1 MLYLR
6 LQLHSKAF
14 IEEGGF
20 MALSSPVSRAF
31 HLLTGIALA
40 ALCMFAPAGA
50 QQTWKLPSPRIMTII
65 DSPPT
70 PNARISPRGGK
81 MLLIQHRN
89 HVPLSELA
97 QPLLRLAGVRFSPAS
112 NMQQRTSYMTGGS
125 VLDMETRQAVELQFP
140 PDGKAGYPTWSP
152 DGQTIAAVIYTPG
165 GSELWIFDPSSGKGH
180 CILQGL
186 SDLLTSPY
194 QWEYRHG
201 TASGGFSIFASI
213 VPPDRGDPPQEPPV
227 PPGPAVEES
236 SGKLVKARTFQ
247 DLLKTLFHDTQFAFF
262 AASQL
267 VRVDIETASATPV
280 GMPDLFRQADI
291 SPDGRYL
298 LSDRLTRP
306 FSHIVPADQAG
317 HVYEVRDASSGALLR
332 IIANL
337 PAGEQIPINGVA
349 TGPRSMQWMP
359 LMPATLFWAE
369 ALDGGDPL
377 ATAAFRDRLFIQA
390 PFDAGPTP
398 VTNLPQRF
406 SGVEW
411 LDRPGRAM
419 ITDYDEEN
427 EWLSTRLINVITP
440 TPASACPL
448 LFSRSVT
455 DEYNDPGT
463 PLTETRPDGQRI
475 ARVRNSCVWMSGE
488 GATPEGNYPFLR
500 SFNLET
506 RAVTE
511 LFRAASGTY
520 ETVVDLADASASA
533 IVTKFETSALSPN
546 YRLVPLPGNPATAPV
561 QITRFT
567 DPAPELTAIR
577 KEVIRYSR
585 ADGIPLS
592 GTLYYPVGYATGTRV
607 PAVLWA
613 YPREYT
619 ATDTAAQ
626 VRAEPNRFTRPQGAS
641 ILFMLLNGYAVLMDA
656 ELPVVGKPR
665 EANDT
670 FVEQITAGA
679 KAAVDEL
686 VRRGVSEPHRI
697 AVAGHSYGAAMVA
710 NLLAHTDLFAAG
722 IARSGAYNRTLTPFG
737 FQGERRTY
745 WQAPEVYNR
754 LSAFSFADR
763 IKEPLLLLHGEL
775 DENTGTFPIQSE
787 RLFAAVRGHGGTVR
801 HVVLPFEGHGYRSRE
816 GIMQALAETEEW
828 LDRYLK
834 RHATPAPATSSS
846 ATDTVPT
853 PAGQGEPASLPAPI
867 QQGR

>member
-1 MLYLR
+1 
-6 LQLHSKAF
+6 
-14 IEEGGF
+14 

-31 HLLTGIALA
+31 FLFAGIALGA
-40 ALCMFAPAGA
+40 VCMVVPAGA
-50 QQTWKLPSPRIMTII
+50 QQMWKLPAPRIMTIV

-70 PNARISPRGGK
+70 PNARVSPRGGK

-97 QPLLRLAGVRFSPAS
+97 RPILRLAGIRFFQES
-112 NMQQRTSYMTGGS
+112 NMRQRTSYMTGGS
-125 VLDMETRQAVELQFP
+125 VLDLETRQAVELQFP
-140 PDGKAGYPTWSP
+140 PDGKAGYPSWSP
-152 DGQTIAAVIYTPG
+152 DGRTIVAVMYTPG
-165 GSELWIFDPSSGKGH
+165 GAELWKFDPSSGKGH

-186 SDLLTSPY
+186 NDLLTTPY

-201 TASGGFSIFASI
+201 VASGSFSIFASI
-213 VPPDRGDPPQEPPV
+213 IQPDRGDPPQAPPV
-227 PPGPAVEES
+227 PPGPNAEEAA
-236 SGKLVKARTFQ
+236 GMLVKARTFQ
-247 DLLKTLFHDTQFAFF
+247 DLLKTSFHDVQFAYF
-262 AASQL
+262 AASQFM
-267 VRVDIETASATPV
+267 RVDIETASATPV
-280 GMPDLFRQADI
+280 GKPDLFRQGDI

-298 LSDRLTRP
+298 LTDRLTRP
-306 FSHIVPADQAG
+306 FSHVVPADLAG
-317 HVYEVRDASSGALLR
+317 HVYEIRDASSGALLR
-332 IIANL
+332 IVANL

-349 TGPRSMQWMP
+349 TGPRSVQWMP

-377 ATAAFRDRLFIQA
+377 ATAAFRDRLFTQA
-390 PFDAGPTP
+390 PFDAGPAA
-398 VTNLPQRF
+398 VTDLPQRF
-406 SGVEW
+406 SGADWFDV
-411 LDRPGRAM
+411 PGKAL
-419 ITDYDEEN
+419 ITDVDEEN
-427 EWLSTRLINVITP
+427 EWLTTRLFDINRP
-440 TPASACPL
+440 APASSCPL
-448 LFSRSVT
+448 LASRSVN

-463 PLTETRPDGQRI
+463 PLAETLPDGQRV
-475 ARVRNSCVWMSGE
+475 ARIRNSCIWLSGD
-488 GATPEGNYPFLR
+488 GATPEGNFPFLR

-520 ETVVDLADASASA
+520 ETVVDVADASATA
-533 IVTKFETSALSPN
+533 IVTKFETPALSPN
-546 YRLVPLPGNPATAPV
+546 YRLVPLPGNPATETV
-561 QITRFT
+561 QVTKFT

-592 GTLYYPVGYATGTRV
+592 GTLYYPVGYATGTLV
-607 PAVLWA
+607 PTVLWA

-656 ELPVVGKPR
+656 EIPVVGKPR

-745 WQAPEVYNR
+745 WQAPDVYNR
-754 LSAFSFADR
+754 LSAFSYADR

-816 GIMQALAETEEW
+816 GIMQTLAETEEW
-828 LDRYLK
+828 LSRYLN
-834 RHATPAPATSSS
+834 RHAAPAS
-846 ATDTVPT
+846 AAPSPASETHPVP
-853 PAGQGEPASLPAPI
+853 AARAEPASLPAPAP
-867 QQGR
+867 QLR

>member
-1 MLYLR
+1 
-6 LQLHSKAF
+6 
-14 IEEGGF
+14 
-20 MALSSPVSRAF
+20 MALSSPVSRTF
-31 HLLTGIALA
+31 PLLAGIALA
-40 ALCMFAPAGA
+40 AVCLIAPAVA
-50 QQTWKLPSPRIMTII
+50 QHTWKLPAPRIMTIV

-81 MLLIQHRN
+81 MLLIQHRT

-97 QPLLRLAGVRFSPAS
+97 QPMLRLAGIRFSPSS

-125 VLDMETRQAVELQFP
+125 VLDLETRQAIELRFP
-140 PDGKAGYPTWSP
+140 PDGKAGYPSWSP
-152 DGQTIAAVIYTPG
+152 DGKTIAAVIYTSG
-165 GSELWIFDPSSGKGH
+165 GSELWIFDPSSGQGH

-186 SDLLTSPY
+186 NDLLTEPY

-213 VPPDRGDPPQEPPV
+213 IPPDRGDPPQAPPV
-227 PPGPAVEES
+227 PTGPTAEEA
-236 SGKLVKARTFQ
+236 SGRLVKARTFQ
-247 DLLKTLFHDTQFAFF
+247 DLLKTLFHDAQFEYF
-262 AASQL
+262 ATSQL
-267 VRVDIETASATPV
+267 VRVDIDTASATPV
-280 GMPDLFRQADI
+280 GKPDLFRQAEI

-298 LSDRLTRP
+298 LTDRLTRP
-306 FSHIVPADQAG
+306 FSHVVPADLAG

-349 TGPRSMQWMP
+349 TGPRAMQWMP

-377 ATAAFRDRLFIQA
+377 ATAAFRDRLFVQA
-390 PFDAGPTP
+390 PFDAGPAS
-398 VTNLPQRF
+398 VTDLPQRF
-406 SGVEW
+406 SGADW
-411 LDRPGRAM
+411 LDMPGKAL
-419 ITDYDEEN
+419 ITDFDEEN
-427 EWLSTRLINVITP
+427 EWLTTRLLDVNRP
-440 TPASACPL
+440 APASSCQL
-448 LFSRSVT
+448 LVSRSVT
-455 DEYNDPGT
+455 DEYNDPGS
-463 PLTETRPDGQRI
+463 PLTEILPDGQRVT
-475 ARVRNSCVWMSGE
+475 RVRNSCIWLSGE
-488 GATPEGNYPFLR
+488 GATPDGNFPFLR

-506 RAVTE
+506 RAVTD

-520 ETVVDLADASASA
+520 ETVVNLADASSTAV
-533 IVTKFETSALSPN
+533 VTKFETPTLSPN
-546 YRLVPLPGNPATAPV
+546 YRLVPLRGNSATEAA
-561 QITRFT
+561 QITNFT

-607 PAVLWA
+607 PTVIWA

-656 ELPVVGKPR
+656 EIPVVGKPR

-670 FVEQITAGA
+670 FVEQISAGA

-686 VRRGVSEPHRI
+686 GRRGISEPHRI
-697 AVAGHSYGAAMVA
+697 AIAGHSYGAAMVA

-745 WQAPEVYNR
+745 WQAPDVYHR
-754 LSAFSFADR
+754 LSAFSYADR
-763 IKEPLLLLHGEL
+763 ITEPLLLLHGEF

-787 RLFAAVRGHGGTVR
+787 RLFAAIRGHGGTVR
-801 HVVLPFEGHGYRSRE
+801 QVILPFEGHGYRSRE

-828 LDRYLK
+828 LDRHLK
-834 RHATPAPATSSS
+834 RHATPAAAPLPQATGTIHAPPPQAGSSTAPS
-846 ATDTVPT
+846 AGSQ
-853 PAGQGEPASLPAPI
+853 A
-867 QQGR
+867 R